1 MYLVHFLGKLAGKA
15 SHEGNLSWL
24 CLDAVLEAVG
34 LFPFGNRRLWGLCW
48 WDCTEPSDQV

>member
-15 SHEGNLSWL
+15 SHEGNVSWL

-34 LFPFGNRRLWGLCW
+34 LFPWEQEAVGSVLVGLHRAI
-48 WDCTEPSDQV
+48 